1 MKKLKMARSLRK
13 KITRY
18 YQQGNIKDD
27 IKFTFSFPQ
36 KYPVS
41 RPFAIPIYITLELGA
56 KDSEVPKDKKINITN
71 IQKYRRFNINK
82 YINEIMLAS

>member
-1 MKKLKMARSLRK
+1 MK
-13 KITRY
+13 Y
-18 YQQGNIKDD
+18 EEN

-56 KDSEVPKDKKINITN
+56 KVSEVPKDKKINITN